1 MLDTCELNEESHV
14 QTTLIIRVAISN
26 PMVTKSFV
34 VQKLEETP
42 HLPHNEETIEMWL
55 RVMVRWQPSF
65 LVFAAHHALQHT
77 GLLPATYAFVS
88 RSDSQTDAC
97 YCWSQ
102 HLCIANVADMWPGA
116 LESGVQ

>member
-1 MLDTCELNEESHV
+1 MGISSVCNRRVCPV

-55 RVMVRWQPSF
+55 RVMVSPCISFPTTAKDGYSGTAGKLKARALAVPIGTETDESALPSS
-65 LVFAAHHALQHT
+65 L
-77 GLLPATYAFVS
+77 
-88 RSDSQTDAC
+88 
-97 YCWSQ
+97 
-102 HLCIANVADMWPGA
+102 
-116 LESGVQ
+116 

>member
-1 MLDTCELNEESHV
+1 M

-55 RVMVRWQPSF
+55 RVMVQSCISFFTTAVHTFLPRLTCALAAQP
-65 LVFAAHHALQHT
+65 A
-77 GLLPATYAFVS
+77 
-88 RSDSQTDAC
+88 
-97 YCWSQ
+97 
-102 HLCIANVADMWPGA
+102 
-116 LESGVQ
+116 